1 MKFSLSLTATLA
13 LGAAAADFK
22 YTRLDR
28 EKAVVAVVDHQVGLM
43 HLVRDIEPTM
53 FKASVL
59 AHAETAKAFDLPIVM
74 TASAETGPNG
84 PLLGEIT
91 RMYPNVTVIQRGG
104 EVNAMD
110 NKDFRAALA
119 ATNRTQVILAGIVTD
134 VLAGN
139 NYSACLRSEPRL
151 TYRFTSHR
159 PGTAFAAL
167 SMIEAGYTVF
177 ANGDASGTSSE
188 LARELA
194 NDRMRQAGVQILTT
208 FAVYGELMRDWRTP
222 PTGVQVWPFV
232 ERMVTSAGILGRSHG
247 AAVQKG
253 QLMPGQD
260 ALPW

>member
-134 VLAGN
+134 V
-139 NYSACLRSEPRL
+139 C
-151 TYRFTSHR
+151 
-159 PGTAFAAL
+159 TAFAAL